1 MAMKQDLTEAL
12 NAFER
17 LKQGNAIYV
26 NSEINAGDVSP
37 SKRADTYKNGQHP
50 YAVVISCA
58 DSRVIPEAIFS
69 AGIGDLFV
77 IRVAGNVVGNYEL
90 GSIEYAVE
98 HLGCK
103 LVLVLGHTGCG
114 AVNAALHQN
123 HGLVKHITDEI
134 RHAIGGETNAEV
146 ASLMNVV
153 HSVGKVEK
161 AMSHVKDVLVM
172 GAIYHT
178 DSGVVDFLSADR

>member
-1 MAMKQDLTEAL
+1 MIAKKDLTQAYGAL
-12 NAFER
+12 ER
-17 LKQGNAIYV
+17 LKEGNAIYV

-37 SKRADTYKNGQHP
+37 AKRADTYKNGQHP
-50 YAVVISCA
+50 FAVVISCA

-69 AGIGDLFV
+69 CGIGDLFV
-77 IRVAGNVVGNYEL
+77 IRVAGNVVGDYEL

-134 RHAIGGETNAEV
+134 QRAIGLETNADV
-146 ASLMNVV
+146 AYLSNVI
-153 HSVGKVEK
+153 HSVCKVK
-161 AMSHVKDVLVM
+161 SAMSRAKDLLVA
-172 GAIYHT
+172 GALYHT
-178 DSGVVDFLSADR
+178 DSGIVDFLSEDR